1 MNLINK
7 KESQAAGMEAR
18 NDSKRFEAILHQV
31 MKLDYDE
38 AGISTLREI
47 PESLSFM
54 VAQEPP
60 FEFSPGVFGKIHHD
74 KIVGQREM
82 EFCGEI
88 FNAEIYSQTKSLREL
103 QNLIEEWV
111 EDYESY
117 ERQIGWNELKFYGR
131 MKQGR
136 QFNFSVKLLA
146 ILHHLEKKGLTN
158 PSIKVLK
165 EFAVEEEKQFGRE
178 EEVQAQKREQLIPE
192 TIEVEKDVFCQ
203 VTK

>member
-1 MNLINK
+1 MKSFESDK

-82 EFCGEI
+82 EYCGEI

-103 QNLIEEWV
+103 QNLIEEC
-111 EDYESY
+111 ESY
-117 ERQIGWNELKFYGR
+117 ERQIVWYELNFFGR
-131 MKQGR
+131 LKQGR
-136 QFNFSVKLLA
+136 QFNFSVKL
-146 ILHHLEKKGLTN
+146 
-158 PSIKVLK
+158 
-165 EFAVEEEKQFGRE
+165 
-178 EEVQAQKREQLIPE
+178 
-192 TIEVEKDVFCQ
+192 
-203 VTK
+203 